1 MGESEKTLTGFREEL
16 TCSICKKLFK
26 EPKTLSCLHTFC
38 EECLSKHI
46 KKRPLD
52 EDPAAQD
59 GRENVPCPLCKHVH
73 KLDSPDV
80 SLVKTNLGY
89 KNMVEHLSFEE
100 CVRAGCGSSGSSAS
114 ASSVAKCDRCD
125 DVSGPVAFCKT
136 CNERLCEKCRESH
149 GREKNLKSH
158 PLTPL
163 DDMSSSSFGEKDS
176 QMVTHYTWKCE
187 KHQDK
192 DESLTKVQLYCETCD
207 KMICM
212 KCSIVQP
219 HGNHDKFEAE
229 EIINNE
235 RYKPRIVEH
244 EKKVE
249 GVEEKFTNFIAEMK
263 ELQEQLEKHQ
273 KYAKEQIDER
283 VKDIHKKL
291 EVDKKELLV
300 KVDQIFNSKNVRL
313 EEQIKELEAIEKN
326 LKSSRKVVN
335 DTLEVGIPAEI
346 LFLMTQFI
354 ERLQFLFDEYDNY
367 DRRPRENDILKFTAN
382 EGFDFGG
389 AIGIVETDPFP
400 SAFTVDDLES
410 VHFIEGIRKSVTVT
424 CRDIANTPCA
434 LTQWP
439 NIKDIK
445 VELHLP
451 PNGDAVLGHVE
462 KDAEK
467 GEYTVQLQP
476 ASHGE
481 HELKIEVVVGNEEK
495 HIPIKGSPFKV
506 KVSRPVTREITPEN
520 KVIPDMQHPSGVAV
534 KCAVKH
540 NVREGDGEGGEG
552 EGGEGRGDGGGVVEG
567 AGRAERGGEGDIIAI
582 SDVETHRIAV
592 ITNNDFQHPKWIG
605 EEGDGDLQFN
615 SPRGIAFDRD
625 GHVAVVEK
633 ENSRVQV
640 VSVEGEFKYKFG
652 KKGLGNGEFER
663 PTDIVINADGIM
675 FVSDSNS
682 NRIQYFTGKGEF
694 LGFFGKHGPLNTP
707 YAVACDGL
715 GRILITER
723 AGNRVQ
729 CWKRKSDSEPSS
741 FEGEDDFECVL
752 KSTKL
757 SEPVGIAYHPDTD
770 YIIVTEMKEHRLSI
784 FDKNLQL
791 IEGGVGANLF
801 TTPIGV
807 GVLGDSRVIVCD
819 CGKNNVSIFNIVQ
832 D

>member
-1 MGESEKTLTGFREEL
+1 MEKSL
-16 TCSICKKLFK
+16 TCFRDGLTCFLCKKLFK

-59 GRENVPCPLCKHVH
+59 GREKVPCPYEKCKHVQV
-73 KLDSPDV
+73 LERPDV
-80 SLVKTNLGY
+80 GLVKANLAF
-89 KNMVEHLSFEE
+89 KNMVELLSLDDR
-100 CVRAGCGSSGSSAS
+100 VRDWCNATSSETGGD
-114 ASSVAKCDRCD
+114 VAKCGRCD
-125 DVSGPVAFCKT
+125 DDSTPVAFCRTCNDLLCEKCLDSHRREKLHKSHAMKLREDLSSSSACEEQQLVTHNAWKCEKHDDVDAPAEEVQIYCKT
-136 CNERLCEKCRESH
+136 CNEMICRECCLVEPH
-149 GREKNLKSH
+149 EHHKKIKAKKVIN
-158 PLTPL
+158 
-163 DDMSSSSFGEKDS
+163 
-176 QMVTHYTWKCE
+176 
-187 KHQDK
+187 
-192 DESLTKVQLYCETCD
+192 DEQFR
-207 KMICM
+207 
-212 KCSIVQP
+212 P
-219 HGNHDKFEAE
+219 H
-229 EIINNE
+229 
-235 RYKPRIVEH
+235 IVEH
-244 EKKVE
+244 EQKVKT
-249 GVEEKFTNFIAEMK
+249 VEEKITTFKDEMK
-263 ELQEQLEKHQ
+263 ALQKKLENHQ
-273 KYAKEQIDER
+273 KDAKEQIEKR

-291 EVDKKELLV
+291 EIDKKELLV

-313 EEQIKELEAIEKN
+313 EEQIKELESIEESV
-326 LKSSRKVVN
+326 KSSCKVVN
-335 DTLEVGIPAEI
+335 DTLGVAIPAEI
-346 LFLMTQFI
+346 LYIMTQFI

-367 DRRPRENDILKFTAN
+367 DCKPRENDILEFTPN
-382 EGFDFGG
+382 KGCDLGG
-389 AIGIVETDPFP
+389 AIGVVTTDPFP
-400 SAFTVDDLES
+400 SAFTADDLES
-410 VHFIEGIRKSVTVT
+410 VHFIEGVRKSVTVT
-424 CRDIANTPCA
+424 CRNIVDTPCA
-434 LTQWP
+434 IKP

-445 VELHLP
+445 VELCLP

-495 HIPIKGSPFKV
+495 HIPIRGSPFKV
-506 KVSRPVTREITPEN
+506 KVSRPATREITPEN
-520 KVIPDMQHPSGVAV
+520 KVIPDMKNPSGVAV
-534 KCAVKH
+534 KCAVKR
-540 NVREGDGEGGEG
+540 NVREGDGEGGGIREG

-582 SDVETHRIAV
+582 SDVGTHRIAV

-770 YIIVTEMKEHRLSI
+770 YVIVTEMKEHRLSI

-801 TTPIGV
+801 TAPIGV

-819 CGKNNVSIFNIVQ
+819 CGKKNVSIFNIVQ